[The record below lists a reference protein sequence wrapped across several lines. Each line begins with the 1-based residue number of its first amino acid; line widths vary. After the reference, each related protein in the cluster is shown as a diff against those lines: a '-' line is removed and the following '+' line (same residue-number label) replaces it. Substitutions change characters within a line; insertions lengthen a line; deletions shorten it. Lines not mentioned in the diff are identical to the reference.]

1 MKKIISLIAVLL
13 LTVSS
18 FAELKYVFYMI
29 GDGMGANQV
38 LAAEMYQAELQGRIG
53 LVPLT
58 MTTFPYFGMGNSFSA
73 SNGITDSS
81 AAGTALATGHKTN
94 NGCLGVD
101 KDSVPVISIAEE
113 WHNAGWPIGIM
124 TSVAIDHATPGAF
137 YAHVDKRSK
146 YYQIGTQLANTGY
159 EFFGGA
165 GFHQPNK
172 KKDPSAPNLYD
183 LCEQNGYTFA
193 HGYADAQTKLNADK
207 LILVQENDGIDRTQ
221 PSESLPYAIDR
232 KEGDLTLPQIVE
244 TAIAYLAPK
253 GKFFMMIE
261 GGKIDY
267 AGHADDAAT
276 NIQEVLDFDQA
287 IQLAYQFYLAHPDE
301 TLIVVTADHETGGM
315 ALGTGGKYFLNLQAL
330 QDQHNSISMAKKKR
344 EQKAIRKLNATARVG
359 WTSSA
364 HTAANVPIFAIGVGA
379 EKFTGWYDNT
389 EIVKKIKEAGR

>member
-1 MKKIISLIAVLL
+1 MKKIILCVVAIL
-13 LTVSS
+13 LTISS
-18 FAELKYVFYMI
+18 YGELKYVFYMI
-29 GDGMGANQV
+29 GDGMGSNQV

-53 LVPLT
+53 RVPLT
-58 MTTFPYFGMGNSFSA
+58 MTSFPYFGMATTYSA

-113 WHNAGWPIGIM
+113 WHKEGWPVGIM

-146 YYQIGTQLANTGY
+146 YYKIGTQLATTGY

-165 GFHQPNK
+165 GFHKPEK
-172 KKDPSAPNLYD
+172 KKDPAAPNLYD

-193 HGYADAQTKLNADK
+193 HGYADAQNKLGADK
-207 LILVQENDGIDRTQ
+207 LILVQAEDGIDKSKG
-221 PSESLPYAIDR
+221 SESLPYAIDR

-244 TAIAYLAPK
+244 TAISYLAPK

-267 AGHADDAAT
+267 AGHGDDAAT
-276 NIQEVLDFDQA
+276 NIQEVLDFDKA
-287 IQLAYQFYLAHPDE
+287 VQLAYLFYLAHPDE

-315 ALGTGGKYFLNLQAL
+315 ALGTDGKYFLNLKAL
-330 QDQHNSISMAKKKR
+330 EDQKASIYNTPKKCQKKKLH
-344 EQKAIRKLNATARVG
+344 ELNATARIG

-364 HTAANVPIFAIGVGA
+364 HTAANVPVFAIGVGA
-379 EKFTGWYDNT
+379 ERFTGWYDNT
-389 EIVKKIKEAGR
+389 EIVKKIKAGR